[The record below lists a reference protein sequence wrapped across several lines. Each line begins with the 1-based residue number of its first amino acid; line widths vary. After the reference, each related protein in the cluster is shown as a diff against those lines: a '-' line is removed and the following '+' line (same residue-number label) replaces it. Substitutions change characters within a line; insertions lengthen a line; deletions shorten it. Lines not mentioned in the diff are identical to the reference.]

1 MPGRHVTDQQMRL
14 FMTHRQTH
22 TVSVAAAKAGISQA
36 TGYRLQ
42 ADPTLPSQEKTPRSR
57 RRPDPLADI
66 FETEVVPLL
75 RSSPG
80 IRAVAVYEELLR
92 RHPELSSGIRRT
104 LERRIRAWNAE
115 HGPEQEVM
123 FRQIHAPGKM
133 GLSDFTAM
141 GKLGVTIAGEA
152 LEHRLYHFRLAYSGF
167 QHAHVVL
174 RRKLCALA
182 EGLQNALWTLGGVPY
197 DHRTD
202 SLSAAFKNLDK
213 SAQADL
219 TDRFQALCSHY
230 GMTPTR
236 NNKGVAHENGSIE
249 SPNGQPRAE

>member
-1 MPGRHVTDQQMRL
+1 
-14 FMTHRQTH
+14 MTHRQTH